1 MEIRSHRYWKSVL
14 DGDRMKPCKHFPSRD
29 GCRVCWLYEHDARY
43 RTFWGGDPDTTTTE
57 IVTTGATPPPNRGAQ
72 PTDEQMAMLRKIKL
86 HMASPCQHL
95 GAALEEKPSCG
106 CGGSLAI
113 LHSCSL
119 HSQCRISSRDTAV
132 RNCIACDDYTPRV
145 ENV

>member
-1 MEIRSHRYWKSVL
+1 
-14 DGDRMKPCKHFPSRD
+14 MKPCKHFPSRD

-86 HMASPCQHL
+86 QDGFHRFF
-95 GAALEEKPSCG
+95 EFE
-106 CGGSLAI
+106 
-113 LHSCSL
+113 
-119 HSQCRISSRDTAV
+119 TV
-132 RNCIACDDYTPRV
+132 RVDFVLFELQSY
-145 ENV
+145 